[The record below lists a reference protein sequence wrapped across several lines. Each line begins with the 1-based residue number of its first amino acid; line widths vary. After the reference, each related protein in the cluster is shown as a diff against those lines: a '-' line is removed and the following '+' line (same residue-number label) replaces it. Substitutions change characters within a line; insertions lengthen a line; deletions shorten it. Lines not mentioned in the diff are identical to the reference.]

1 MSFVDALKE
10 LGCSVAIDDF
20 GAGYTS
26 FRNLKFLAVDMV
38 KIDGSFVKNMT
49 RDRVDRVFIETLV
62 SLARTF
68 NIETVAEWVGDEE
81 TAKVVRDGRHLPAGL
96 PFRRADAAREAAETE
111 GRLIQW
117 RPAGT
122 GAGSA
127 LGLRQLLDLGLHG
140 GQLRLELAELVAR
153 LGPRRAGR

>member
-1 MSFVDALKE
+1 MIFAGEPSPVRGRVIRILTRPLTE

-62 SLARTF
+62 NLARTF

-81 TAKVVRDGRHLPAGL
+81 TAKAL
-96 PFRRADAAREAAETE
+96 TE
-111 GRLIQW
+111 IGVTYLQGFHFGE
-117 RPAGT
+117 PLLAT
-122 GAGSA
+122 KPKK
-127 LGLRQLLDLGLHG
+127 RQ
-140 GQLRLELAELVAR
+140 QTTA
-153 LGPRRAGR
+153 